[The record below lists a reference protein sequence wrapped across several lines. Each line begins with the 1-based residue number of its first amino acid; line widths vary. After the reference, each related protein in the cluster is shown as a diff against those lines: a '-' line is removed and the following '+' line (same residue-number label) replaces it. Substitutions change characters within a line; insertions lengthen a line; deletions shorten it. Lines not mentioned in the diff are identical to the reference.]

1 MPRCVCPC
9 SWPSSKQSGGKQDPL
24 THDALR
30 HTVCRS
36 SRVMSGLPEFTGDV
50 RYRRDAATNTATGRE
65 RCVLWWQEPGTGRLR
80 RHVKRRDSRDQ
91 VVASRPFSFSNTR
104 IPGRRQTA
112 LVTGPGPEWVGPGET
127 GCDPV
132 GPGGAGRTGQWRN
145 VSVYRGVGRH
155 QRPREGVGESKGTRG
170 LENVPEVSGRCQKF
184 WEAGTGGREG
194 VTAIAVTSYSCYIT
208 VYSGWDVGALVFIY
222 G

>member
-9 SWPSSKQSGGKQDPL
+9 SCPSSKQSGGKQDPL

-50 RYRRDAATNTATGRE
+50 RYRRDAATNTATGRDW
-65 RCVLWWQEPGTGRLR
+65 RVLWWQEPGTGRLR
-80 RHVKRRDSRDQ
+80 RHAKRRDSRDQ
-91 VVASRPFSFSNTR
+91 VVASRSFSFSNAR

-112 LVTGPGPEWVGPGET
+112 LVTGLGPEWVGPGET

-132 GPGGAGRTGQWRN
+132 GPGGGGRTGQWRN
-145 VSVYRGVGRH
+145 VSVQGSR
-155 QRPREGVGESKGTRG
+155 KA
-170 LENVPEVSGRCQKF
+170 LETSGRCQMSRKVPEDSRMCQKYPEGAKSF
-184 WEAGTGGREG
+184 GRRGRGEG
-194 VTAIAVTSYSCYIT
+194 RM
-208 VYSGWDVGALVFIY
+208 
-222 G
+222 